1 MPVEK
6 NTLKH
11 FERLTQN
18 LSFMSM
24 RTRHVSA
31 HFSDLAVHPEVC
43 IEHIWVNQMVA
54 RATVPMMQEVVRV
67 AKTMPNDPIS
77 APLIKYITKHIAEE
91 TDHELWYANDLE
103 LLGISKE
110 KMYARIP
117 PPNVAALVG
126 SQYYWL
132 QHHHPVA
139 FMGYI
144 ACLEVYHPTI
154 AYVDDLIKKSGLPAK
169 GFSTIMEHAEIDAHH
184 SQDIIETLNALPLT
198 EEQYQMVEMSAFQ
211 TFRYVALVMEDVCK
225 VAPVLENNQQHEQE
239 NEQKDKQQNA

>member
-1 MPVEK
+1 MTAL
-6 NTLKH
+6 NSQLTH

-18 LSFMSM
+18 LNYMSL
-24 RTRHVSA
+24 RARNLGSVFNQLA
-31 HFSDLAVHPEVC
+31 HHPEIC

-54 RATVPMMQEVVRV
+54 RATVPLMQAVVKQ
-67 AKTMPNDPIS
+67 AQQQPHDPIS
-77 APLIKYITKHIAEE
+77 APLIKYMTRHIAEE
-91 TDHELWYANDLE
+91 TDHDQWYANDLE
-103 LLGISKE
+103 TLGISRE
-110 KMYARIP
+110 EVFSRMP

-144 ACLEVYHPTI
+144 ACLEVYHPT
-154 AYVDDLIKKSGLPAK
+154 AEYVENLIEKSGLPAE
-169 GFSTIMEHAEIDAHH
+169 GFSTIMKHAVIDAQH

-198 EEQYQMVEMSAFQ
+198 EEQYKIVEMSAFQ

-225 VAPVLENNQQHEQE
+225 IAPAHQPKQE
-239 NEQKDKQQNA
+239 IKQQAEPENKQNIV